1 MGEQRAAGP
10 ASDEDNKVSH
20 TVLNCTGLSTLQD
33 VLNWVEMENPSRCHM
48 CEGRDTILRVNKL
61 QHNLIGSALNGYMG
75 LIIALSIDH

>member
-10 ASDEDNKVSH
+10 ASDEEYTVSH
-20 TVLNCTGLSTLQD
+20 TVLHCTGLSTLHD
-33 VLNWVEMENPSRCHM
+33 VHNRVEMENPSRCHM

-61 QHNLIGSALNGYMG
+61 QHNLIGSALTGYMG